1 MSQVLKNLE
10 SNGYK
15 LPVLSP
21 NPQAKF
27 KPFLVSGNQVYIS
40 GQLPLGFGDVKEH
53 VGQLGGKVS
62 IEQGQKISHI
72 CGLNVLAQ
80 LQAAIGDLDK
90 VKKCVKLTIFV
101 NSTPSFTDQPV
112 VANAVS
118 DLMLKTFGEKGD
130 HARSAIGVA
139 QLPLGVAVEVEA
151 IFEI

>member
-10 SNGYK
+10 SNGYT
-15 LPVLSP
+15 LPALSP

-27 KPFLVSGNQVYIS
+27 KPFLISGNQVFVS
-40 GQLPLGFGDVKEH
+40 GQLPLGFGEVKEH
-53 VGQLGGKVS
+53 VGQLGANIS
-62 IEQGQKISHI
+62 IEEGQKIAHI

-80 LQAAIGDLDK
+80 VQAAVGDLDK

-101 NSTPSFTDQPV
+101 NSTASFIEQPV

-118 DLMLKTFGEKGD
+118 DLMLKAFGSKGE

>member
-1 MSQVLKNLE
+1 MSQALKNLE

-15 LPVLSP
+15 LPELKP
-21 NPQAKF
+21 AQTKF
-27 KPFLVSGNQVYIS
+27 KPFLISGSHVYIS

-53 VGQLGGKVS
+53 VGHLGGNVS
-62 IEQGQKISHI
+62 IEQGQKIAHI

-80 LQAAIGDLDK
+80 LQAAVGDLDK

-101 NSTPSFTDQPV
+101 NSTPTFTDQPV

-118 DLMLKTFGEKGD
+118 DLMLKTFGEKGE